1 MKTIYQFLDK
11 NTPSTCRVLQD
22 VFFFKKK
29 KSQLTTPK
37 TPLMDN
43 CVWHSCVLSAAVS
56 MLLLKHVEAFR
67 KVLKVLYK
75 TVFS

>member
-1 MKTIYQFLDK
+1 M
-11 NTPSTCRVLQD
+11 
-22 VFFFKKK
+22 
-29 KSQLTTPK
+29 PK
-37 TPLMDN
+37 IPLMDN
-43 CVWHSCVLSAAVS
+43 CVWHSSVLSAAVS